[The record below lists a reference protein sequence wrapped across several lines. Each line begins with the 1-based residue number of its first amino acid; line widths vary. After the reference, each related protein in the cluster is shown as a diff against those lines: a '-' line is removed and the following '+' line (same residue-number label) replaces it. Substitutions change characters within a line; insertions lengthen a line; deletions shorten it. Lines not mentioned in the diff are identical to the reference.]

1 MEIGIIFLQF
11 FVSIGYLYLAY
22 KVLITYFMGIMYP
35 LNSASRLF
43 LVVGLIGFGLSLF
56 KFNSIG
62 IELLRNSI
70 LEDKIVSGFGLYFLF
85 LFLSF
90 CFSVIVFRLT
100 LLVNKVSTRENEKA
114 ELAKNSFLFAGIQ
127 SISFLFFIYLLADPV
142 VKLALSRL
150 TNLLQL

>member
-22 KVLITYFMGIMYP
+22 NVLITYFMRIMFP

-62 IELLRNSI
+62 IELLQNSI
-70 LEDKIVSGFGLYFLF
+70 LEEKIMSGFGLYFLF

-90 CFSVIVFRLT
+90 CFSVIIFRLT
-100 LLVNKVSTRENEKA
+100 RLVNKVSTRENEKA
-114 ELAKNSFLFAGIQ
+114 ELAKNSFLFSGIQ
-127 SISFLFFIYLLADPV
+127 SISFLFFIFLLADPV
-142 VKLALSRL
+142 VKLALSL
-150 TNLLQL
+150 IDNVF

>member
-11 FVSIGYLYLAY
+11 FVSIGYIYLAY
-22 KVLITYFMGIMYP
+22 KVLISYFMGIVFP

-43 LVVGLIGFGLSLF
+43 LAVGLIGFGLSLYSF
-56 KFNSIG
+56 SKVG
-62 IELLRNSI
+62 IELFINFSI
-70 LEDKIVSGFGLYFLF
+70 IKKNFLSGIGLYLLF
-85 LFLSF
+85 IFFSF
-90 CFSVIVFRLT
+90 CFSVIIFKIT

-114 ELAKNSFLFAGIQ
+114 ELAKNSFIFAGIQ

-150 TNLLQL
+150 SNLF

>member
-22 KVLITYFMGIMYP
+22 KVLIAYFMGIMFP

-70 LEDKIVSGFGLYFLF
+70 LTESIVSGFGLYFLF

-90 CFSVIVFRLT
+90 CFSIIIFRLT

-142 VKLALSRL
+142 VKLALS
-150 TNLLQL
+150 LLD

>member
-11 FVSIGYLYLAY
+11 FASIGYLYLAY
-22 KVLITYFMGIMYP
+22 KVLIAYFMGIMFP

-70 LEDKIVSGFGLYFLF
+70 LTESIVSGFGLYFLF

-90 CFSVIVFRLT
+90 CFSIIIFRLT

-114 ELAKNSFLFAGIQ
+114 ELAKNSFIFAGIQ

-142 VKLALSRL
+142 IKLALSRL
-150 TNLLQL
+150 SNLF

>member
-22 KVLITYFMGIMYP
+22 KVLIAYFMRIMFP

-56 KFNSIG
+56 KFNGIG
-62 IELLRNSI
+62 IDLLRNSI
-70 LEDKIVSGFGLYFLF
+70 LNETIVSGFGLYFLF

-90 CFSVIVFRLT
+90 CFSVIIFRLT

-114 ELAKNSFLFAGIQ
+114 ELAKNSFLFSGIQ
-127 SISFLFFIYLLADPV
+127 SVSFLFFIYLLADPV
-142 VKLALSRL
+142 VKLALSL
-150 TNLLQL
+150 IDNVF

>member
-1 MEIGIIFLQF
+1 
-11 FVSIGYLYLAY
+11 
-22 KVLITYFMGIMYP
+22 MGIMYP

>member
-22 KVLITYFMGIMYP
+22 NVLITYFMRIMFP

-62 IELLRNSI
+62 IELLQNSI
-70 LEDKIVSGFGLYFLF
+70 LEEKIMSGFGLYFLF

-90 CFSVIVFRLT
+90 CFSVIIFRLT

-114 ELAKNSFLFAGIQ
+114 ELAKNSFLFSGIQ
-127 SISFLFFIYLLADPV
+127 SISFLFFIFLLADPV
-142 VKLALSRL
+142 VKLALSL
-150 TNLLQL
+150 IDNVF

>member
-11 FVSIGYLYLAY
+11 FVSIGYIYLAY
-22 KVLITYFMGIMYP
+22 KVLISYFMGIVFP

-43 LVVGLIGFGLSLF
+43 LAVGLIGFGLSLYSF
-56 KFNSIG
+56 SKVG
-62 IELLRNSI
+62 IELLINFSI
-70 LEDKIVSGFGLYFLF
+70 IKKNFLSGIGLYLLF
-85 LFLSF
+85 IFLSF
-90 CFSVIVFRLT
+90 CFSVIIFKIT

-142 VKLALSRL
+142 LKLALSL
-150 TNLLQL
+150 ID

>member
-1 MEIGIIFLQF
+1 
-11 FVSIGYLYLAY
+11 
-22 KVLITYFMGIMYP
+22 MGIMFP

-70 LEDKIVSGFGLYFLF
+70 LTESIVSGFGLYFLF

-90 CFSVIVFRLT
+90 CFSIIIFRLT

-114 ELAKNSFLFAGIQ
+114 ELAKNSFLYAGIQ

-142 VKLALSRL
+142 VKLALS
-150 TNLLQL
+150 LLD

>member
-22 KVLITYFMGIMYP
+22 NVLITYFMRIMFP

-62 IELLRNSI
+62 IELLQNSI
-70 LEDKIVSGFGLYFLF
+70 LEEKIVSGFGLYFLF

-90 CFSVIVFRLT
+90 CFSVIIFRLT

-114 ELAKNSFLFAGIQ
+114 ELAKNSFLFSGIQ
-127 SISFLFFIYLLADPV
+127 SISFLFFIFLLADPV
-142 VKLALSRL
+142 VKLALSL
-150 TNLLQL
+150 IDNVF

>member
-1 MEIGIIFLQF
+1 MEIGFIFLQF
-11 FVSIGYLYLAY
+11 FASIGYLYLAY
-22 KVLITYFMGIMYP
+22 KVLIAYFMGIMFP

-70 LEDKIVSGFGLYFLF
+70 LTESIVSGFGLYFLF

-90 CFSVIVFRLT
+90 CFSIIIFRLT

-114 ELAKNSFLFAGIQ
+114 ELAKNSFLYAGIQ

-142 VKLALSRL
+142 VKLALS
-150 TNLLQL
+150 LLD

>member
-1 MEIGIIFLQF
+1 MF
-11 FVSIGYLYLAY
+11 
-22 KVLITYFMGIMYP
+22 P

-70 LEDKIVSGFGLYFLF
+70 LTESIVSGFGLYFLF

-90 CFSVIVFRLT
+90 CFSIIIFRLT

-150 TNLLQL
+150 SNLL

>member
-22 KVLITYFMGIMYP
+22 KVLITYFMRIMFP

-56 KFNSIG
+56 KFNGIG
-62 IELLRNSI
+62 IDLLRNSI
-70 LEDKIVSGFGLYFLF
+70 LNETIVSGFGLYFLF

-90 CFSVIVFRLT
+90 CFSVIIFRLT

-114 ELAKNSFLFAGIQ
+114 ELAKNSFLFSGIQ
-127 SISFLFFIYLLADPV
+127 SISFLFFIFLLADPV
-142 VKLALSRL
+142 VKLALSL
-150 TNLLQL
+150 IDNVF

>member
-11 FVSIGYLYLAY
+11 FASIGYLYLAY
-22 KVLITYFMGIMYP
+22 KVLIAYFMGIMFP

-70 LEDKIVSGFGLYFLF
+70 LTESIVSGFGLYFLF

-90 CFSVIVFRLT
+90 CFSIIIFRLT

-114 ELAKNSFLFAGIQ
+114 ELAKNSFLYAGIQ

-142 VKLALSRL
+142 VKLALS
-150 TNLLQL
+150 LLD

>member
-22 KVLITYFMGIMYP
+22 KVLITYFMRIMFP

-62 IELLRNSI
+62 IELLQNSI
-70 LEDKIVSGFGLYFLF
+70 LEEKIVSGFGLYFLF

-90 CFSVIVFRLT
+90 CFSVIIFRLT

-114 ELAKNSFLFAGIQ
+114 ELAKNSFLFSGIQ
-127 SISFLFFIYLLADPV
+127 SISFLFFIFLLADPV
-142 VKLALSRL
+142 VKLALSL
-150 TNLLQL
+150 IDNVF

>member
-11 FVSIGYLYLAY
+11 FVSIGYIYLAY
-22 KVLITYFMGIMYP
+22 KVLISYFMGIVFP

-43 LVVGLIGFGLSLF
+43 LAVGLIGFGLSLF
-56 KFNSIG
+56 SFSKVG
-62 IELLRNSI
+62 IELL
-70 LEDKIVSGFGLYFLF
+70 LFGVDKKNYLYGIGIYLLF
-85 LFLSF
+85 IFFSF
-90 CFSVIVFRLT
+90 CFSVIIFKIT

-114 ELAKNSFLFAGIQ
+114 ELAKNSFIFAGIQ

-150 TNLLQL
+150 NNLL

>member
-22 KVLITYFMGIMYP
+22 KVLIAYFMGIMFP

-70 LEDKIVSGFGLYFLF
+70 LEEKIVSGFGLYFLF

-150 TNLLQL
+150 INLF

>member
-11 FVSIGYLYLAY
+11 FVSIGYIYLAY
-22 KVLITYFMGIMYP
+22 KVLIAYFMGIVFP

-62 IELLRNSI
+62 IELLRSSI
-70 LEDKIVSGFGLYFLF
+70 LKETIVSGFGLYFLF

-90 CFSVIVFRLT
+90 CFSVIIFRLT

-127 SISFLFFIYLLADPV
+127 SISFLFFIYLLADSV
-142 VKLALSRL
+142 VKLALSL
-150 TNLLQL
+150 ID

>member
-22 KVLITYFMGIMYP
+22 KVLIAYFMGIMFP

-70 LEDKIVSGFGLYFLF
+70 LTESIVSGFGLYFLF

-90 CFSVIVFRLT
+90 CFSIIIFRLT

-150 TNLLQL
+150 SNLL

>member
-11 FVSIGYLYLAY
+11 FASIGYLYLAY
-22 KVLITYFMGIMYP
+22 KVLIAYFMGIMFP

-70 LEDKIVSGFGLYFLF
+70 LTESIVSGFGLYFLF

-90 CFSVIVFRLT
+90 CFSIIIFRLT

-150 TNLLQL
+150 SNLF